1 MRRPFLFFIYT
12 LVLALSAP
20 KWLQSQPKDDNK
32 INNQRASRANSLR
45 NFLHTGMNEWS
56 FWSGFSFDSPAGS
69 YIGLTE
75 GREFFL
81 AALQF
86 GRTVAANR
94 HVALEYTL
102 DFIPVAVVTKNP
114 KPNFDSAPDANNRG
128 GEVQVSSVY
137 GFGFSPVGLKFYFV
151 QSQRSRLFLSA
162 SAGFLSFKEDVPLPE
177 ARKFNFAFDFGGGI
191 QLLASARW
199 GLTLGYRLHHLSNA
213 NTADANPGLDANI
226 FYLGIS
232 SFR

>member
-1 MRRPFLFFIYT
+1 M
-12 LVLALSAP
+12 S
-20 KWLQSQPKDDNK
+20 
-32 INNQRASRANSLR
+32 
-45 NFLHTGMNEWS
+45 EWS
-56 FWSGFSFDSPAGS
+56 VWSGVSFDSPAGS
-69 YIGLTE
+69 YLGATA

-81 AALQF
+81 AAVQY

-94 HVALEYTL
+94 RVALEYTL

-114 KPNFDSAPDANNRG
+114 TPEFDSGPHANRG
-128 GEVQVSSVY
+128 NEVQVSSVY

-162 SAGFLSFKEDVPLPE
+162 SAGFLSFKEEVPLPE

-213 NTADANPGLDANI
+213 NTADANPGLDASI